1 MQIVCRLEWVLSCK
15 PEVQQAAQ
23 RGDAV
28 YGMLDSWLLY
38 RLSGGQMHVTDVTC
52 ASASGLFDPF
62 SLRYE
67 PALLY
72 LYGIPASML
81 PLVCDS
87 AGDHFGST
95 AKQIFGHSIPIRC
108 SVRFIF
114 IVVLYLF
121 IFEYLLWH

>member
-1 MQIVCRLEWVLSCK
+1 MVCVQIVCRLEWVLSCK
-15 PEVQQAAQ
+15 PEVQLAAQ

-38 RLSGGQMHVTDVTC
+38 RLSGGKMHVTDVTC

-108 SVRFIF
+108 SVRIYFPAVFFISFIF
-114 IVVLYLF
+114 
-121 IFEYLLWH
+121 